1 MLIEQ
6 QKDFKYLIVL
16 LTGCTP
22 LRERLFFCGTG
33 TVLHLFNLQSK
44 VERV

>member
-22 LRERLFFCGTG
+22 QRVIPVVFFLLERLHFSGL
-33 TVLHLFNLQSK
+33 VIQ
-44 VERV
+44 

>member
-22 LRERLFFCGTG
+22 KQARLFFCDCGQIIFVMTCAADQG
-33 TVLHLFNLQSK
+33 KS
-44 VERV
+44 

>member
-22 LRERLFFCGTG
+22 RQRVIPVVFFLLGRLHFSGL
-33 TVLHLFNLQSK
+33 VIQ
-44 VERV
+44 